1 MPNHSSAT
9 KISKLLRK
17 LREEQASRKTRWQKL
32 HGDEA
37 PVDYTSRRGLLLC
50 YSSQDYL
57 NRRLKRVSAEKL
69 KQFDK
74 LQAAIGLIPSMEIVP
89 ALPGKKTNLSSKKQ
103 HKIKQVTLRVWK
115 NFDLNAYAVLKALL
129 KQNKFLATDLMG
141 KIEDSPFSP
150 ASLIPQNPDPCL
162 GVYMEH
168 LVKFLYSKNL
178 PRQIRNTGKDLLNCL
193 QKKLFEKTQLTTNEK
208 ALFLE
213 IYQLSWVKRSD
224 PYSYKRR
231 NARKSAH
238 PIDEARAAAI
248 IEWLIKEIISTKSL
262 GAVSTLLYIWIS
274 LQAAFSEITT
284 SVNEI
289 LQISDSLNIRTNPA
303 EKLPLIKAG
312 VIHLSEGKLP
322 LPNRLLHI
330 VGAAIDNR
338 SKKPIFQVDP
348 STIENYLQ
356 RANEAMGFDNKKDP
370 IALETFLHRPLP

>member
-37 PVDYTSRRGLLLC
+37 PVDHTSRRGLLLC

-57 NRRLKRVSAEKL
+57 HRRLKRVSAEKL

-89 ALPGKKTNLSSKKQ
+89 ALPGKKANLSSKKQ

-150 ASLIPQNPDPCL
+150 ASLIPQNPEPCL

-178 PRQIRNTGKDLLNCL
+178 PRKIRNTGKDLLNFL

-213 IYQLSWVKRSD
+213 IYQLSWAKRSD
-224 PYSYKRR
+224 PYSYKQR

-238 PIDEARAAAI
+238 PIDEARATAI
-248 IEWLIKEIISTKSL
+248 IEWLIEEIISTKSL
-262 GAVSTLLYIWIS
+262 GALSTLLYIWIAQ
-274 LQAAFSEITT
+274 QAAFSEIIT

-312 VIHLSEGKLP
+312 VIHLSGGKLP

-370 IALETFLHRPLP
+370 IALETFLRRPLP